1 MTEDITKFYNEQ
13 PNKEWQR
20 LDDPYHTFEL
30 VATLKVI
37 DTYFE
42 NKGKICDIG
51 SGPGRYAIELMQ
63 RGHDVTL
70 VDFSQELLEIAKVEV
85 GRRNLNEQ
93 AQFICSDARELDH
106 LESGIHDYVM
116 VMGPMYHLHDR
127 EDRERVL
134 KQAKRVLKPGGLAIV
149 AYLNSWG
156 ILRYGLE
163 RFAELY
169 KDEAFLRSFMGEVSI
184 DWQFENFTEWF
195 STTPP
200 KMIEELEDAGFEVIH
215 QVGCEAFASG
225 MKPAI
230 RRIAEEQP
238 EAYQNI
244 LRLIPEAASMPQY
257 RDIAEHVHFVVRG
270 S

>member
-13 PNKEWQR
+13 PNKEWSR
-20 LDDPYHTFEL
+20 LDDPYNSFEL

-42 NKGKICDIG
+42 NKGRVCDIG
-51 SGPGRYAIELMQ
+51 SGPGRYAIELLQ

-70 VDFSQELLEIAKVEV
+70 VDFSVELLETAKVEV
-85 GRRNLNEQ
+85 EKRRLAEGAN
-93 AQFICSDARELDH
+93 FICSDARK
-106 LESGIHDYVM
+106 LERVESNTYDYVM
-116 VMGPMYHLHDR
+116 LMGPMYHLHELDERQKALR
-127 EDRERVL
+127 E
-134 KQAKRVLKPGGLAIV
+134 AKRVLKPGGLAIV

-156 ILRYGLE
+156 IIRYGLE
-163 RFAELY
+163 RFSKLY
-169 KDEAFLRSFMGEVSI
+169 KDDAFLRSFIGDVSI
-184 DWQFENFTEWF
+184 DWQFQNFTEWF

-200 KMIEELEDAGFEVIH
+200 MMIKELESVGFEVVH

-230 RRIAEEQP
+230 RRIAEEHP

-244 LRLIPEAASMPQY
+244 LKFIPEAAAMPQY
-257 RDIAEHVHFVVRG
+257 RDVAEHVHFLV